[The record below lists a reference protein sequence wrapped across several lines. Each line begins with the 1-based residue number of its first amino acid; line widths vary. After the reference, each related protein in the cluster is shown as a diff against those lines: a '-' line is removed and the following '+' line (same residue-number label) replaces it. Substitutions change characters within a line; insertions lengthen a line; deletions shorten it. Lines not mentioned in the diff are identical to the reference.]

1 MKYRPGSAAL
11 TDLAAQVGDSWAAI
25 SQAEGSFGP
34 APSSV
39 AQAVKDGYHALATNS
54 RYVLLGPS

>member
-1 MKYRPGSAAL
+1 MSFRNQTVVLMDLEAL
-11 TDLAAQVGDSWAAI
+11 DGNSWAAI

-39 AQAVKDGYHALATNS
+39 AQAVKDGYHALAINS